1 MKKVLCR
8 GVSFLSFFF
17 FFLSS
22 CCGRLVLYAAEATLS
37 ELRWGFCQTLMELC
51 TAGEDIC
58 ELRKHTQQLNY
69 LSAAA
74 HSWRIHVCSL
84 MEWSCR
90 CFLRTLTF
98 PNRWLRRICC
108 TLFLICLFYA
118 HKLSIMQ
125 KINII
130 YNRILWSYKFK
141 NPKTLVVIP
150 LKAFKFFLCLLL
162 VLLRLSHTL

>member
-17 FFLSS
+17 FFSLLLLRQTGSLCRWSNAFRAEVRVLSDADGVVYRWRGHLWAS
-22 CCGRLVLYAAEATLS
+22 QTHAA
-37 ELRWGFCQTLMELC
+37 
-51 TAGEDIC
+51 
-58 ELRKHTQQLNY
+58 LNY

-74 HSWRIHVCSL
+74 QSWRIHVCSL

-130 YNRILWSYKFK
+130 YNWILWSYKFK
-141 NPKTLVVIP
+141 KPKTLVSRYSSEG
-150 LKAFKFFLCLLL
+150 LQFFYVCF
-162 VLLRLSHTL
+162 